1 MHLSSSPER
10 QPSTMRSLAAATL
23 SPRIRKSL
31 GLSVALTFVIIVGL
45 LYSRGTLDN
54 HIDSLITST
63 VSPPLPK
70 LEAAELPDFEQW
82 LATPSAWTI
91 DSKNDTKFNVKKSFE
106 VRQEVG
112 RNLSVLFEHFEPP
125 FSHIN
130 QSFFKRWPTMPPYQV
145 GKKFDPNEVV
155 HASQNFLLKDEF
167 YTDFRTQQQSLMK
180 AIPTWADVSKGYSGR
195 GIVISAG
202 SIHLNRVWPNT
213 VLMLRSLGCTLPIE
227 IWTKDQ
233 PEYEITLPLVHQ
245 IRTEFG
251 IPISV
256 HAVNNYI
263 PVAWDDYDIPSFF
276 KVKALALLFSTFEEI
291 ILLDADNIPAMNPET
306 LFETKEGKT
315 GLIQWPVSLLRC
327 L

>member
-1 MHLSSSPER
+1 
-10 QPSTMRSLAAATL
+10 MRSLAAATL

-31 GLSVALTFVIIVGL
+31 GLSVTLTFVIIVGL

-54 HIDSLITST
+54 NIDSLITST

-70 LEAAELPDFEQW
+70 LKAAELPDFEQW
-82 LATPSAWTI
+82 LATPSAWAI
-91 DSKNDTKFNVKKSFE
+91 DSKNDTKFNVKESFE

-112 RNLSVLFEHFEPP
+112 RNLSVLFEHYEPP

-167 YTDFRTQQQSLMK
+167 YSDFRTQQQSLMK

-263 PVAWDDYDIPSFF
+263 SVAWDDYDIPSFF

-306 LFETKEGKT
+306 LFDTEEGKT

-327 L
+327 F